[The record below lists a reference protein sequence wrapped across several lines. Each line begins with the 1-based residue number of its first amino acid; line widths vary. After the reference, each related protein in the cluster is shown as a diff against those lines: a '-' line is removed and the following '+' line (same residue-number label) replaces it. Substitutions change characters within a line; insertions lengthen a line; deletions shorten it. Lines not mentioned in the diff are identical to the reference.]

1 MCENCLSKFFDDTLN
16 WLDLEEKELESL
28 FNRNGFSLIPAVGAA
43 NSASGSSM
51 LLVAID
57 AIVGAGGQTAANE
70 YKVWLNKAI
79 FHQQ

>member
-1 MCENCLSKFFDDTLN
+1 
-16 WLDLEEKELESL
+16 
-28 FNRNGFSLIPAVGAA
+28 
-43 NSASGSSM
+43 M